1 MIQKSISEI
10 RTWKGSSYALQLLN
24 KENLLGSFL
33 VCILLRKDFP
43 HRYYIL
49 SLIAQ
54 ARNQS
59 RRAIHF
65 SLTSIKLNR
74 DVPSSSFYVTH
85 LHSLKWSNGIEIN
98 TFIESQ
104 VKSSGLHVWKF
115 PKIDPSEISPDRKNI
130 ENLTSARTSRGL
142 SIDAL
147 KNNWT
152 EVNSDFLKQN
162 ANYRIPMD
170 PIVGV
175 SGMQNATIGEV
186 IKYFRWINEI
196 LPNYWDW
203 QRALDFA
210 EHIKLTDLG
219 SMMDASLILSQTTLF
234 GLGENRRIR
243 ILEIGGGYGRLAE
256 ALLANF
262 ADNIEQYDLVD
273 AIPVSLDSAR
283 TYLNKVAG
291 KASTFP
297 INSFR
302 RIEFTISL

>member
-1 MIQKSISEI
+1 
-10 RTWKGSSYALQLLN
+10 
-24 KENLLGSFL
+24 
-33 VCILLRKDFP
+33 
-43 HRYYIL
+43 
-49 SLIAQ
+49 
-54 ARNQS
+54 
-59 RRAIHF
+59 
-65 SLTSIKLNR
+65 
-74 DVPSSSFYVTH
+74 
-85 LHSLKWSNGIEIN
+85 
-98 TFIESQ
+98 
-104 VKSSGLHVWKF
+104 
-115 PKIDPSEISPDRKNI
+115 
-130 ENLTSARTSRGL
+130 
-142 SIDAL
+142 
-147 KNNWT
+147 
-152 EVNSDFLKQN
+152 
-162 ANYRIPMD
+162 
-170 PIVGV
+170 
-175 SGMQNATIGEV
+175 MQNATIGEV

-297 INSFR
+297 INDISIIPSWEFFPENRVYDLVINIESFQEME
-302 RIEFTISL
+302 IEYIQYW